1 MKKKVVALILLCS
14 CLLIGCED
22 VNVDVTPTVNT
33 VQMEYSDFNL
43 ITDQKTGIVY
53 IDNMVVTFEGG
64 WKHYNHV
71 YTPYYGRHG
80 KPCKFVDGKVV
91 EVE

>member
-14 CLLIGCED
+14 CLLMGCED

-33 VQMEYSDFNL
+33 VQMEYSDFDL

-53 IDNMVVTFEGG
+53 IDNVIVTIEDG
-64 WKHYNHV
+64 WKRYNHV
-71 YTPYYGRHG
+71 YTPYYGKNG

>member
-1 MKKKVVALILLCS
+1 MKKKVVALILLIP
-14 CLLIGCED
+14 CLLMGCED
-22 VNVDVTPTVNT
+22 VEVTPTVGM
-33 VQMEYSDFNL
+33 VSMEYSDFNL

-53 IDNMVVTFEGG
+53 IDNEITSETSFGY
-64 WKHYNHV
+64 KSFHV
-71 YTPYYGRHG
+71 YTPYYGKNG

>member
-1 MKKKVVALILLCS
+1 MKKKLTIAAILAMM
-14 CLLIGCED
+14 CLTGCESEP
-22 VNVDVTPTVNT
+22 VTVEPSIYS
-33 VQMEYSDFNL
+33 VQMEYSDFDL

-53 IDNMVVTFEGG
+53 IDNVIVTFDDG

-80 KPCKFVDGKVV
+80 KPCRFVDGRVV

>member
-14 CLLIGCED
+14 CLLMGCED

-33 VQMEYSDFNL
+33 AQMEYSDFNL

-53 IDNMVVTFEGG
+53 IDNVVKSETEYGY
-64 WKHYNHV
+64 KYHHI
-71 YTPYYGRHG
+71 YTPYYSRNG